1 GSMGQWWWHYNSRTG
16 QVAERYPV
24 YSVHQHAMAPMALF
38 ALQNASGID
47 FDSYINK
54 GLQWISEPNELQQ
67 DLKDDSA
74 SVVWRCIRPVN
85 THVGRVRSLAGK
97 NLTPNHLQVLKE
109 CRPYELGWL
118 LYAFA

>member
-1 GSMGQWWWHYNSRTG
+1 
-16 QVAERYPV
+16 
-24 YSVHQHAMAPMALF
+24 MALF
-38 ALQNASGID
+38 ALQSASGID
-47 FDSYINK
+47 FHAYITK

-74 SVVWRCIRPVN
+74 SVVWRCIRPTN

-97 NLTPNHLQVLKE
+97 NLTPKHLQVLKE